1 MVIHFTERDSALQ
14 GLELHDRIVLY
25 CGKNFVLLH
34 KQSCEIK
41 QLGSY
46 E

>member
-25 CGKNFVLLH
+25 CGKKFCSAAQTELRD
-34 KQSCEIK
+34 KAAW
-41 QLGSY
+41 QL
-46 E
+46 